1 MTPLDR
7 ERRDPGRDRTE
18 RVQPAPAGHGA
29 GHDTDTDTDSDT
41 DIDIAGFA
49 AVGVLVAIPLLTVV
63 LLLLVLLGGG
73 GGAQALPAGCGG
85 AGAATTIG
93 TATLDAEQLSN
104 AQTIVSLAAGR
115 RLPPNAAVI
124 AVATAYQESKL
135 RNLLTQVD
143 HDSIGLFQLRVSLW
157 GAAVAA
163 DPVRSTSWFLDH
175 LVAIPDWQSLP
186 LTVAAQTVQRSAFAD
201 AYAAWQSLAAGVVGQ
216 LWPTTEAAAAAAD
229 SPTAAAASP
238 APGSSPTTTALTGS
252 TVPPVL
258 CPQIGD
264 GVPIN
269 ADETASTTVPN
280 GLRISGSPA
289 GIIAG
294 RFVLAQ
300 LGKPYLWAAAG
311 PDSYDCS
318 GLTMAAWAR
327 AGTALPHFTG
337 DQVAVGTPSPNNL
350 SQAVAG
356 DLVFISGSDGTPTAP
371 RHVGMVVGFLQ
382 QRDGRHVLIA
392 SAPHSGV
399 PVQLI
404 DARRWAGLIVAVRHV
419 A

>member
-1 MTPLDR
+1 MSPWRR
-7 ERRDPGRDRTE
+7 ELWDVCPGSRVGE
-18 RVQPAPAGHGA
+18 RSSVTARCA
-29 GHDTDTDTDSDT
+29 DS
-41 DIDIAGFA
+41 AGFA
-49 AVGVLVAIPLLTVV
+49 TVAVLVSAPLLTVV
-63 LLLLVLLGGG
+63 GLLLVLLGGG
-73 GGAQALPAGCGG
+73 AGAQPLPAGCGA
-85 AGAATTIG
+85 AGSATTIG
-93 TATLDAEQLSN
+93 AVTLDAEQLGN
-104 AQTIVSLAAGR
+104 AQTIVTLTAGR
-115 RLPPNAAVI
+115 HLPPYAAVI

-135 RNLLTQVD
+135 HNLLTQVD

-157 GAAVAA
+157 SAQLAA
-163 DPVRSTSWFLDH
+163 DPVRSAGWFLDH
-175 LVAIPDWQSLP
+175 LIAVPNWQSLP
-186 LTVAAQTVQRSAFAD
+186 LTVAAQTVQRSAFPD

-216 LWPTTEAAAAAAD
+216 LWPTTAASAGTAD
-229 SPTAAAASP
+229 SPTAAATRTVP
-238 APGSSPTTTALTGS
+238 SSGPTPTALTGS
-252 TVPPVL
+252 TVAPLL

-269 ADETASTTVPN
+269 TAGTASTTVPA

-289 GIIAG
+289 GIIAAT
-294 RFVLAQ
+294 FALAQ

-327 AGTALPHFTG
+327 AGTALAHFTG
-337 DQVAVGTPSPNNL
+337 AQVSAGTPSPNNL
-350 SQAVAG
+350 SQAASG
-356 DLVFISGSDGTPTAP
+356 DLVFIPGSDGTPTAP

-404 DARRWAGLIVAVRHV
+404 DARRWTGLIVAVRHI